1 MGEEPLRAEAALG
14 EPASSTSGPSG
25 SERGGS
31 GWALMEEASRGL
43 QNTPAGVCLCPP
55 CILQDGLAGVFS
67 RTGQMLCVF
76 CVLQEPGCCV
86 PVTSRVFSRMR
97 RLVYAYDPVCS
108 PGRLGIFA
116 GIGLVGKLE
125 INSLVSFHSLSS
137 PSYPGVHFPT
147 PSPHILTQQLSF
159 LSPQHHG
166 KFLSRAGFAP

>member
-1 MGEEPLRAEAALG
+1 
-14 EPASSTSGPSG
+14 
-25 SERGGS
+25 
-31 GWALMEEASRGL
+31 MEEASRGL

-108 PGRLGIFA
+108 PGRLTSVCLCPSCVLQDVQA
-116 GIGLVGKLE
+116 GV
-125 INSLVSFHSLSS
+125 SL
-137 PSYPGVHFPT
+137 
-147 PSPHILTQQLSF
+147 
-159 LSPQHHG
+159 
-166 KFLSRAGFAP
+166 